1 MGTTLPLS
9 ADINILSMT
18 GLRALGCRSIRIHAF
33 VIRIVLPAPLS
44 DALRNVYLSFAMHV
58 MTLLPMIHRG
68 IGGLGIASAR
78 YTRSV
83 V

>member
-1 MGTTLPLS
+1 M
-9 ADINILSMT
+9 I
-18 GLRALGCRSIRIHAF
+18 C
-33 VIRIVLPAPLS
+33 RIVLPAPLS

-78 YTRSV
+78 HV
-83 V
+83 VQHAGWFV

>member
-1 MGTTLPLS
+1 M
-9 ADINILSMT
+9 
-18 GLRALGCRSIRIHAF
+18 
-33 VIRIVLPAPLS
+33 IRIVLPAPLS

-78 YTRSV
+78 YRARKNGLQNVISTTQAGLGRLV
-83 V
+83 